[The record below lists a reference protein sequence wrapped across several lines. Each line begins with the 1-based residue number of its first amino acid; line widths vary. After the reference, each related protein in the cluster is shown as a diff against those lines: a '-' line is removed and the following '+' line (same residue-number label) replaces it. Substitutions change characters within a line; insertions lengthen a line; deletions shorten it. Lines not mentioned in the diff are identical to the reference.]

1 MAAIEVGDADLF
13 QQQQKN
19 GGLQSV
25 LGTGALQLQANAVSV
40 FCRMTPIV
48 NQLVSH

>member
-13 QQQQKN
+13 QQQKN

-25 LGTGALQLQANAVSV
+25 VSTGALQLQANAVSV
-40 FCRMTPIV
+40 VCRITSIF